1 MGVVTI
7 TQMADRVSALM
18 EERLGARGRS
28 LDDKLKSAGRKLP
41 RKVRDAAEGLAA
53 AVEKAQNP
61 KLLAQLDEELVAEA
75 YDLCIR
81 HLGRIGRG
89 ERRKGVL
96 MNIAASVAFSVIV
109 VVAGVVGYL
118 VWRGYV

>member
-18 EERLGARGRS
+18 QDRLGARGRT
-28 LDDKLKSAGRKLP
+28 LQDKLRSAGRKLP
-41 RKVRDAAEGLAA
+41 RRVREAAEGLAA
-53 AVEKAQNP
+53 AAEKAQNP

-75 YDLCIR
+75 YDVCMK
-81 HLGRIGRG
+81 HLGGIGRG
-89 ERRKGVL
+89 DRRKGLVSG
-96 MNIAASVAFSVIV
+96 IAASMAFSLLV
-109 VVAGVVGYL
+109 VAAGVVGYL